1 MSKKILVIIAII
13 IALGVGFGGGV
24 LVSSHHKK
32 IHPNKNGH
40 RGQHTFIKKSAI
52 SGIVLNDSGSTIT
65 LQLPSGST
73 DTIYTDNSTTYT
85 QLTSITSSK
94 ITKGS
99 TITVVGSKNNN
110 GSLTAN
116 KIQLK

>member
-13 IALGVGFGGGV
+13 VALGVGFGGGI
-24 LVSSHHKK
+24 LVGSQHKK
-32 IHPNKNGH
+32 IHSNKNGH
-40 RGQHTFIKKSAI
+40 RGQHAFIRKSAV
-52 SGIVLNDSGSTIT
+52 SGKVLSDSGSTLTI
-65 LQLPSGST
+65 QLPSGST
-73 DTIYTDNSTTYT
+73 DTVYTDSSTSYT